1 MPTISFPT
9 RRILHGLAT
18 IAIVA
23 LWALHWVHLRA
34 DFPNNSPWMDYSKYT
49 DEGWYGNAAIRA
61 ALFGHGLLPGDFNPS
76 VALPVWPALLWLV
89 FQVTGVSPE
98 AARGLALCV
107 LAGNLLLSYAVL
119 RAAGASRV
127 AAKGGVLL
135 LAGSAYLWAF
145 SRLAIL
151 EPLLSFWTL
160 LGWWLALRLR
170 PWQAGRRRAALLAVG
185 LLSCLAVLT
194 KTTAIFLLPSS
205 LVLLGFAVDW
215 QPRPLLRDLSWAT
228 LGGTVPWLA
237 YVGWALHAHP
247 VDYHYLF
254 AANQWVRPP
263 TLGGKLMAFWWAA
276 HGLLWVNP
284 QLVCAALILLL
295 IAVVLCSSLRRSPLA
310 AASLLAAIGYIFFT
324 GWHNNPQPRYYMVLL
339 YPVVFVAVGA
349 AEALSI
355 RNRRLGAVAFV
366 VLAVL
371 FVRDAQRTVWYTIHP
386 QYSWQV
392 AARSLT
398 AYIDAHPRDGKRLLL
413 SISGDEI
420 TLFTHLPA
428 LCDDFGTDDL
438 PARIERYRP
447 GWYAQWNDLDP
458 GTLEDIHDAG
468 YKLRAVAHWHAF
480 DDEDR
485 DELILY
491 RMLPLKN

>member
-1 MPTISFPT
+1 MPTSRAFGARGIS
-9 RRILHGLAT
+9 HALAT
-18 IAIVA
+18 LAIVA
-23 LWALHWVHLRA
+23 LWALHWAHLGA

-49 DEGWYGNAAIRA
+49 DEGWYGNAAMRST
-61 ALFGHGLLPGDFNPS
+61 LFGHALLPGDFNPS

-89 FQVTGVSPE
+89 FQVAGVSPE
-98 AARGLALCV
+98 AARGLALVV

-119 RAAGASRV
+119 RAAGASRT
-127 AAKGGVLL
+127 AAQAGVLL

-160 LGWWLALRLR
+160 VAWWLVLRLHR
-170 PWQAGRRRAALLAVG
+170 WRGRRRTLALLAVG
-185 LLSCLAVLT
+185 LLGCLAVLT
-194 KTTAIFLLPSS
+194 KTTAVFLLPATG
-205 LVLLGFAVDW
+205 VLLSFAAGW
-215 QPRPLLRDLSWAT
+215 QPRRLQRDVGWAM
-228 LGGTVPWLA
+228 LGGAVPWLA

-247 VDYHYLF
+247 LDYHYLF

-263 TLGGKLMAFWWAA
+263 TLGGRMMAFWWAA
-276 HGLLWVNP
+276 HGLLWVGP
-284 QLVCAALILLL
+284 PLVCAALLLL
-295 IAVVLCSSLRRSPLA
+295 AMGAFFPSMRRSPLLW
-310 AASLLAAIGYIFFT
+310 ASLLAASGYIFFT

-339 YPVVFVAVGA
+339 YPVVFVSV
-349 AEALSI
+349 
-355 RNRRLGAVAFV
+355 LGAETVVRHSRPLGAIAAFA
-366 VLAVL
+366 LLVL
-371 FVRDAQRTVWYTIHP
+371 FVREVRQTWWYATHP
-386 QYSWQV
+386 QYSWQS
-392 AARSLT
+392 AAQGLT
-398 AYIDAHPRDGKRLLL
+398 AYINAHPLDGRRLLL

-438 PARIERYRP
+438 PARIRRYRP
-447 GWYAQWNDLDP
+447 AWYAQWNDLDP
-458 GTLEDIHDAG
+458 GTLEDIRDAG
-468 YKLRAVAHWHAF
+468 YKLLAVAHWHAF

>member
-1 MPTISFPT
+1 M
-9 RRILHGLAT
+9 
-18 IAIVA
+18 IVA

-49 DEGWYGNAAIRA
+49 DEGWYGSGAIRA
-61 ALFGHGLLPGDFNPS
+61 TLFGHALLPGDFNPS
-76 VALPVWPALLWLV
+76 VALPVWPCLLWLV

-107 LAGNLLLSYAVL
+107 LAGNLLLSYALL
-119 RAAGASRV
+119 RAAGVSRP
-127 AAKGGVLL
+127 AAQGGVLL

-160 LGWWLALRLR
+160 LAWWTALRLR
-170 PWQAGRRRAALLAVG
+170 GWRGARHGLALLLVG
-185 LLSCLAVLT
+185 LLGCLAVLT
-194 KTTAIFLLPSS
+194 KTTAIFLLPASY
-205 LVLLGFAVDW
+205 LLLGFAADW
-215 QPRPLLRDLSWAT
+215 QPRRLLRDLPLAMA
-228 LGGTVPWLA
+228 GGAVPWLA
-237 YVGWALHAHP
+237 YAGWALHMHA

-284 QLVCAALILLL
+284 LLVCTALLL
-295 IAVVLCSSLRRSPLA
+295 LVTACAVAWLAAWFSTSGVRSSPLI
-310 AASLLAAIGYIFFT
+310 AASLAAMAGYIFFT

-339 YPVVFVAVGA
+339 YPVVFVTVLSAR
-349 AEALSI
+349 ALALRS
-355 RNRRLGAVAFV
+355 RPAGLVALL

-371 FVRDAQRTVWYTIHP
+371 FARDVQRSAWYAAHP
-386 QYSWQV
+386 QYSWQS
-392 AARSLT
+392 AAEGLT
-398 AYIDAHPRDGKRLLL
+398 AYIDSHSHADSPGGKRLLL

-428 LCDDFGTDDL
+428 ICDDFGTDDL
-438 PARIERYRP
+438 PTRIARYRP

-458 GTLEDIHDAG
+458 GTLEDIHDGG

-491 RMLPLKN
+491 RMVPLKD